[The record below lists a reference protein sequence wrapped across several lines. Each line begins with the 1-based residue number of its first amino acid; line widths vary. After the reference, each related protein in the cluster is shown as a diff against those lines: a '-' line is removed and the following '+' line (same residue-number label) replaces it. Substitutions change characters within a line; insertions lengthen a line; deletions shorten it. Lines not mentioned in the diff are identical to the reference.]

1 MANDI
6 SIIIPVYNRAKL
18 LGRTLEAVAA
28 QTRRPLNVV
37 LVDNNSTDESLRLL
51 HEWKRAVE
59 APDFHITVAEEPR
72 RGASAARNAGL
83 AHSTT
88 EWTMFFDSDDLM
100 LPDHVERAMKYAQ
113 LHPDAEVIGWDR
125 AVNYLNGQRVIRHFC
140 NGSHDFYNVFQSVM
154 STESYMARTELFK
167 RAGGW
172 AENINMGD
180 DIELGQRILSLKPK
194 IRKASG
200 PITVEVQE
208 SAESISSESSAKI
221 RSFIDAYESIRSRLP
236 VRHRHWVDLRYIVL
250 ATNEAKGDSYSP
262 EFVAGIIRR
271 TPLRRRWLWQLL
283 YRYSAAGGR
292 GVAFLYNL
300 VRWTGL

>member
-6 SIIIPVYNRAKL
+6 SIIIPVYNRANL
-18 LGRTLEAVAA
+18 IGRTLKAVAA

-37 LVDNNSTDESLRLL
+37 LVDNNSTDGSLQLL
-51 HEWKRAVE
+51 HDWKHAFE
-59 APDFHITVAEEPR
+59 APDFNIMVVEEPR
-72 RGASAARNAGL
+72 PGASAARNTGL

-100 LPDHVERAMKYAQ
+100 LPGHIERAMRYAES
-113 LHPDAEVIGWDR
+113 HPDAEVIGWDR
-125 AVNYLNGQRVIRHFC
+125 AVNHLDGQRVIRHFC
-140 NGSHDFYNVFQSVM
+140 NGSYDFYNVFQSVM

-167 RAGGW
+167 QAGGW
-172 AENINMGD
+172 AENISMGD

-194 IRKASG
+194 IYKAPG

-208 SAESISSESSAKI
+208 SIESISSESSTKI
-221 RSFIDAYESIRSRLP
+221 RNFIDAYESIRNQLP
-236 VRHRHWVDLRYIVL
+236 VRHKHWVDLRYIVL
-250 ATNEAKGDSYSP
+250 ATNEAKNDSYSP
-262 EFVAGIIRR
+262 EFVAGIIRHA
-271 TPLRRRWLWQLL
+271 PLCRRWLWWML

-300 VRWTGL
+300 ARWTGL